1 MKRAAL
7 IAEAR
12 SWIGTP
18 YHHQAA
24 LKGVGCDC
32 IGLIR
37 GIYAAFGGVVELPA
51 DYSPSWHLHRAEERL
66 RDGLDR
72 YGTEV
77 PLLSARPGDIL
88 LFGIGKGPAAHG
100 AVLIE
105 GAVIIHAYSEAGAV
119 IASRLSG
126 RWLAWRRAAFAFPGV
141 ED

>member
-7 IAEAR
+7 INEAK
-12 SWIGTP
+12 SWLGTP

-66 RDGLDR
+66 RDGLKR

-105 GAVIIHAYSEAGAV
+105 PDIIVHAYSEARAV

-126 RWLAWRRAAFAFPGV
+126 RWLAWRRSAFAFPGV

>member
-7 IAEAR
+7 INEAK
-12 SWIGTP
+12 SWLGTP

-66 RDGLDR
+66 RDGLKR

-105 GAVIIHAYSEAGAV
+105 PAIIVHAYAEAGAV

>member
-7 IAEAR
+7 ITEAR
-12 SWIGTP
+12 SWLGTP

-32 IGLIR
+32 IGLLR
-37 GIYAAFGGVVELPA
+37 GIYAAFGGVVALPA
-51 DYSPSWHLHRAEERL
+51 DYSPTWHVHRAEERL
-66 RDGLDR
+66 RAGLQR

-88 LFGIGKGPAAHG
+88 LFGLGRGPAAHA

-105 GAVIIHAYSEAGAV
+105 PDVMIHAYAEAAAV
-119 IASRLSG
+119 IASRLAG
-126 RWLAWRRAAFAFPGV
+126 RWLAWRRSAFAFPGV

>member
-1 MKRAAL
+1 MKRAA
-7 IAEAR
+7 IITEAR
-12 SWIGTP
+12 SWLGTP

-32 IGLIR
+32 IGLLR
-37 GIYAAFGGVVELPA
+37 GIFAAFGGIVDLPA
-51 DYSPSWHLHRAEERL
+51 DYSPTWHVHRAEERL
-66 RDGLDR
+66 RDGLER
-72 YGTEV
+72 YGQEV

-88 LFGIGKGPAAHG
+88 LFGVGRGPAAHG

-105 GAVIIHAYSEAGAV
+105 PEIMIHAYAEAGSV
-119 IASRLSG
+119 VASRLAG